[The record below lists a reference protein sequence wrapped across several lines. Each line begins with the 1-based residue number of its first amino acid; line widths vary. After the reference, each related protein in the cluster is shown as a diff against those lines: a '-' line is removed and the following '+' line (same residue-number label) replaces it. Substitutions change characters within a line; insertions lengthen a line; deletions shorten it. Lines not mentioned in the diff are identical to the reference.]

1 LNSVAINKNG
11 DTASIAY
18 ANYQTTNMDDG
29 NWRDAQVSYDSGTK
43 KVSLYIDSNF
53 AVMADLDLGMDSRS
67 RLPSH
72 LAVVSTSG
80 CVCNVVS
87 CVRLPTDSH
96 SCSISPHSATL
107 GFQTGGFAYV
117 GFTASTGDWYYAE
130 QYVKDFQWLAGSFRY
145 PARSP

>member
-53 AVMADLDLGMDSRS
+53 AVMADLDLGMFFNSSMITFVVAPRAAEVHRATAGCHDGAMPHRS
-67 RLPSH
+67 ADLVVILFDFCAHSHTGLPDRRFRVCGLHCFYRRLV
-72 LAVVSTSG
+72 L
-80 CVCNVVS
+80 C
-87 CVRLPTDSH
+87 
-96 SCSISPHSATL
+96 
-107 GFQTGGFAYV
+107 
-117 GFTASTGDWYYAE
+117 
-130 QYVKDFQWLAGSFRY
+130 
-145 PARSP
+145 